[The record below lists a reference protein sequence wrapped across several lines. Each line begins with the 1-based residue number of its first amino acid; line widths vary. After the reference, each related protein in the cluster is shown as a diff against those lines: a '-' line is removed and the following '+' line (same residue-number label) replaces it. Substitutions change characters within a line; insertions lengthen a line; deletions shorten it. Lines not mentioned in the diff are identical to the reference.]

1 MWIRVRCLMVADR
14 HSAGYTRDFSSP
26 TMSPSNPQPS
36 TSDAT
41 RLGTGSGLVLLG
53 LGAGRGV
60 KLLTRVLI
68 GRLLGAAALGLYDLA
83 WTFILI
89 LSHVARGGL
98 QVAVVRFGAPL
109 WSQGR
114 HAALWRLVRR
124 GLLVPLVLGGGVAA
138 ALFFAA
144 PWLAGTVFRKPELAS
159 AIRTVS
165 PLVPVAS
172 GLAVLAGATQAT
184 QRMRYTVL
192 TRDVTQPVVQIL
204 LFLLLWWLG
213 YGLAAAFW
221 GALVGGVVAFVLA
234 LALVFKLTRLR
245 GQVSATPQAD
255 GEATVRQLVLFS
267 LPVAV
272 SGMLAAYLLWVDRLL
287 VGYFRPAAEL
297 GIYAAAAQF
306 GILFALLLHGFTT
319 MFTPMFSDLLDRGER
334 ERMRELFRVST
345 KWGLYLLLPLM
356 IVLAIRPEVALGGL
370 FGAEFALG
378 ARALQILLIGQFV
391 NVLSGQVGMVLILS
405 GRQRSWMALTAI
417 ALALNIALDLLWI
430 PRFGLEGAA
439 AASTLALALLFGTGL
454 HLARSRLGIFPFDRR
469 SWKLVPPAALAAL
482 AVSSLGRLGL
492 VPSFPGLLLVLT
504 SSYFVAVAT
513 RLLLP
518 SDREDRELLAVLRG
532 RSPKEL

>member
-1 MWIRVRCLMVADR
+1 
-14 HSAGYTRDFSSP
+14 
-26 TMSPSNPQPS
+26 MSPPDPQPS

-68 GRLLGAAALGLYDLA
+68 GRLLGAASLGLYDLA
-83 WTFILI
+83 WTLI
-89 LSHVARGGL
+89 LLFSRIARGGL

-114 HAALWRLVRR
+114 RASLWKLVRR
-124 GLLVPLVLGGGVAA
+124 GLMVPLVLGVGVAT
-138 ALFFAA
+138 ALYFAA
-144 PWLAGTVFRKPELAS
+144 PWLALTVFGIPELAN
-159 AIRTVS
+159 AIRIVA

-172 GLAVLAGATQAT
+172 GLAVLAGAAQAT
-184 QRMRYTVL
+184 QRMGYTVL
-192 TRDVTQPVVQIL
+192 TRDLAEPVLQVSF
-204 LFLLLWWLG
+204 FLVLWALG
-213 YGLAAAFW
+213 YGLAAALW
-221 GALVGGVVAFVLA
+221 GALLGGALAFVLA
-234 LALVFKLTRLR
+234 LIVVWRLTRPR
-245 GQVSATPQAD
+245 GELSVASPAS
-255 GEATVRQLVLFS
+255 GEATLRQLVLFS
-267 LPVAV
+267 LPIAV
-272 SGMLAAYLLWVDRLL
+272 SGMLGAYLLWVDRLL
-287 VGYFRPAAEL
+287 VGYFQSAAEL

-319 MFTPMFSDLLDRGER
+319 MFTPMFSDLLDRGET

-356 IVLAIRPEVALGGL
+356 IVLALQPEVALGGL
-370 FGAEFALG
+370 FGPEFALG

-391 NVLSGQVGMVLILS
+391 NVFSGQVGMVLILS
-405 GRQRSWMALTAI
+405 GRRRSWMALTAI

-454 HLARSRLGIFPFDRR
+454 YLARSRLRVFPLDRR
-469 SWKLVPPAALAAL
+469 FWKLVPPAALAAL

-492 VPSFPGLLLVLT
+492 APSFPGLLLVLA
-504 SSYFVAVAT
+504 SSYLVAVAT

-518 SDREDRELLAVLRG
+518 ADREDRELLSVLRG
-532 RSPKEL
+532 RTPRKL